1 MKENKRNSSFLP
13 KEVKEAL
20 DRDPQPL
27 TGEFERVW
35 DLIGITDNE
44 PIVTDPDQ
52 MDQRWASL
60 QSLMTDN
67 DQAPTVPPPLKVG
80 VRANDRQA
88 SRLAVRRAPVRR
100 VWSAVAAALFLA
112 LTTGYIYWQ
121 VPVTHSAPYG
131 ETTNVLLSD
140 GSTVELNS
148 GSTLSYKR
156 GFDGLPFF
164 DADERLVELNGEAFF
179 KVVPS
184 TTPFRINTFN
194 ANVQVLGTEFNIKA
208 WPDLDQGVTAVALAS
223 GRVQVASGAETEG
236 VILDQPGEISIVS
249 DANAAPSSPT
259 IDRLERILIWRDQGF
274 AVQNQTLRSVFSEL
288 ELRFGVTITVQDEQI
303 LRDSLSILLSKP
315 GSVEAILDDI
325 CNTMSLRYRP
335 VSRGYEIYRP

>member
-1 MKENKRNSSFLP
+1 MKENNKNSSFLP

-20 DRDPQPL
+20 DMDAHPSI
-27 TGEFERVW
+27 GEFERVW
-35 DLIGITDNE
+35 DLIGTTDHE
-44 PIVTDPDQ
+44 PVTTAPDQ

-60 QSLMTDN
+60 QSLMAGK
-67 DQAPTVPPPLKVG
+67 DQAQTVLPPIQLG
-80 VRANDRQA
+80 VPANDRQA
-88 SRLAVRRAPVRR
+88 SRLAVKRASTRR
-100 VWSAVAAALFLA
+100 VWSAMVAALFLA

-121 VPVTHSAPYG
+121 VPVKYTAPYG
-131 ETTNVLLSD
+131 ETANVLLSD

-164 DADERLVELNGEAFF
+164 DTDERLVELNGEAFF

-184 TTPFRINTFN
+184 STPFRINTFN

-208 WPDLDQGVTAVALAS
+208 WPNLDQAVTAVALAS

-236 VILDQPGEISIVS
+236 VILDEPGEMSIVS

-288 ELRFGVTITVQDEQI
+288 ELRFGVTITVRDEQI

-315 GSVEAILDDI
+315 GSIEAILNDI
-325 CNTMSLRYRP
+325 CNTKSLRYRP